1 MKKLL
6 YSILALA
13 GVAATSCTQEH
24 IDVQYLPENAVAPVL
39 GDIQG
44 CTLEDGGADIVVE
57 YTKAEFGV
65 ATAQSHNL
73 YVSKSEDMAD
83 MKKAKATFG
92 DTTIT
97 MTQADINIAALDF
110 AAAGE
115 EVDMYF
121 AIVANL
127 NTDKGAAVAGTELQ
141 SNVVKATFKSY
152 VADILPTEKFEK
164 VWVIGDY
171 CGWAHDKTQF
181 LFDYN
186 ATGTTFSGVVDF
198 ADAEGVSKAANGF
211 KLTGVAGWDDTCNWG
226 LEDNTTAEA
235 EAASLQLI
243 TGGGSQDIKA
253 YAKRFYGFEFDNT
266 TLVLKKSWG
275 ADQIGIIGLNG
286 DWDNDIVMEYNPKWT
301 RFYADIEAPADTE
314 MKFRADAAWDLN
326 WGVDCA
332 QGGDNIPVAAGNY
345 RVYFNP
351 ATGLIEFSASK
362 YGTEEDTAAN
372 GGTTPEP
379 EGPVTEPDRWG
390 VVGTITEWGGQAD
403 LYMNEVGENL
413 YARMGVT
420 VTDADMFKVRFNN
433 GWDINYGAA
442 GDVEP
447 FAVTVGEELALVADG
462 KNLSAPAGTYDI
474 YFNVVDFK
482 MWIMPEG
489 ETPGG
494 VEVKSLK
501 IYGDV
506 SATGWTA
513 CYAWIWDDAGNNYT
527 GGAWPGEALSMEGD
541 YYVWNVPASLMGATV
556 NVIFSNGEGDQ
567 TVNINGVVLSDDV
580 VITLTDN
587 EGGKWNATINGE
599 APVTPEPPAVKEYG
613 LVGSLTSWGG
623 SPDIKFTDAGNGCYT
638 LLGQPLTTEDAFKV
652 RLYGVWDDTENYG
665 LATAG
670 TVNINEAITL
680 ITSGGS
686 GDMKV
691 AVSGTYDLYFYPAA
705 FTLYVMTEGT
715 APEVTP
721 APEPTGDVW
730 TIQGDVNNTQW
741 GTGIATE
748 LVDGLYVAKNVTFQD
763 SYGEGANFKVLKN
776 GTWMGSTAGG
786 THNVGDAIAV
796 SDGGSNITMNVT
808 LDTPYDIYIDGANNN
823 VYVVEAGATPA
834 I

>member
-6 YSILALA
+6 YSIMALA
-13 GVAATSCTQEH
+13 GLTMASCTQEH
-24 IDVQYLPENAVAPVL
+24 IDVQYIPGNAVAPVL

-44 CTLEDGGADIVVE
+44 CALEDGGADIVVE
-57 YTKAEFGV
+57 YTKADFGV
-65 ATAQSHNL
+65 ATAQAHNL

-83 MKKAKATFG
+83 MKKAKATF
-92 DTTIT
+92 DATTIT
-97 MTQADINIAALDF
+97 LKQADLNVVALDF
-110 AAAGE
+110 AEAGA
-115 EVDMYF
+115 EVDFYF

-127 NTDKGAAVAGTELQ
+127 NTDKGAAVAGTELK

-152 VADILPTEKFEK
+152 VADVLPTEKFDK

-171 CGWAHDKTQF
+171 CGWDHSKTQF

-186 ATGTTFSGVVDF
+186 STGTTYSGVVDF
-198 ADAEGVSKAANGF
+198 ADKAANGF

-253 YAKRFYGFEFDNT
+253 YAKRFYGFEFDKT

-286 DWDNDIVMEYNPKWT
+286 DWETDIVMEYNPKWT
-301 RFYADIEAPADTE
+301 RFYADIEAAADTA
-314 MKFRADAAWDLN
+314 MKFRADGAWDLN

-332 QGGDNIPVAAGNY
+332 QGGSDIPVAAGNY

-351 ATGLIEFSASK
+351 ATGLIEFNAK
-362 YGTEEDTAAN
+362 NFGTTEDTGAN
-372 GGTTPEP
+372 GGGTTPEP
-379 EGPVTEPDRWG
+379 EPQPGIEENRWG
-390 VVGTITEWGGQAD
+390 VVGTINNWGGTPD

-413 YARMGVT
+413 YVRTGVT
-420 VTDADMFKVRFNN
+420 VTADDQFKVRFNN

-447 FAVTVGEELALVADG
+447 FAVTVGEEMTLTAGG

-474 YFNVVDFK
+474 YFNIVDFK
-482 MWIMPEG
+482 MWVMPEG

-494 VEVKSLK
+494 VEVKALK

-506 SATGWTA
+506 SATGWTN
-513 CYAWIWDDAGNNYT
+513 CNAWIWDAAGNNYT
-527 GGAWPGEALSMEGD
+527 GGNWPGEALSMEGD

-556 NVIFSNGEGDQ
+556 NVIFNNSSEQ
-567 TVNINGVVLSDDV
+567 TVDINGVELNDNII
-580 VITLTDN
+580 ITLTEKD
-587 EGGKWNATINGE
+587 GSGKWLATVNGE

-638 LLGQPLTTEDAFKV
+638 LMGQPLTTEDKFKV

-665 LATAG
+665 LETAG

-686 GDMKV
+686 GDMNV

-705 FTLYVMTEGT
+705 LTLYVMTEGT
-715 APEVTP
+715 APEIDTP
-721 APEPTGDVW
+721 AVQYG
-730 TIQGDVNNTQW
+730 
-741 GTGIATE
+741 
-748 LVDGLYVAKNVTFQD
+748 LV
-763 SYGEGANFKVLKN
+763 GEFN
-776 GTWMGSTAGG
+776 GW
-786 THNVGDAIAV
+786 
-796 SDGGSNITMNVT
+796 GGSSDILFTDYQNGYLAVTNVT
-808 LDTPYDIYIDGANNN
+808 LEAGKGFKVRFYNDASWNSEGDYALERGASTVIGEAMTLKHGGDSDNLSVPTSGSYDIYFNPTTC
-823 VYVVEAGATPA
+823 VMYVMVAGEVPA

>member
-13 GVAATSCTQEH
+13 GVVATSCTQEH

-44 CTLEDGGADIVVE
+44 CALEDGGADIVVE
-57 YTKAEFGV
+57 YTKADFGV
-65 ATAQSHNL
+65 ATAQAHTL

-92 DTTIT
+92 DSTIT

-152 VADILPTEKFEK
+152 VADVLPTEKFDK

-181 LFDYN
+181 LFDYTSSGN
-186 ATGTTFSGVVDF
+186 VYTGVVDF
-198 ADAEGVSKAANGF
+198 NKDGASAAANGF

-226 LEDNTTAEA
+226 LEDNTTATA

-243 TGGGSQDIKA
+243 TGGGSQDIKC
-253 YAKRFYGFEFDNT
+253 YSKRFYGFEYDKSAM
-266 TLVLKKSWG
+266 VLKKSWG

-286 DWDNDIVMEYNPKWT
+286 DWETDIVMEYNPKWT

-314 MKFRADAAWDLN
+314 MKFRADAGWDLN

-332 QGGDNIPVAAGNY
+332 QGGGNIAVAAGKY

-351 ATGLIEFSASK
+351 ATGLIEFNAK
-362 YGTEEDTAAN
+362 NFGTTEDTAAN

-379 EGPVTEPDRWG
+379 EPEPGIEENRWG
-390 VVGTITEWGGQAD
+390 VVGTINSWGGTPD

-420 VTDADMFKVRFNN
+420 VTADDQFKVRFNN
-433 GWDINYGAA
+433 GWDINYGGA

-447 FAVTVGEELALVADG
+447 YAVTVGEEMTLVAGG

-474 YFNVVDFK
+474 YFNIVDFK
-482 MWIMPEG
+482 MWVMPEG

-494 VEVKSLK
+494 VEVKALK

-513 CYAWIWDDAGNNYT
+513 CYAWIWDAAGANYT
-527 GGAWPGEALSMEGD
+527 GGNWPGEALSMEGN

-567 TVNINGVVLSDDV
+567 TVDITGVVLSDDV

-587 EGGKWNATINGE
+587 AGGKWNATINGE

-613 LVGSLTSWGG
+613 LVGSLTGWGG

-638 LLGQPLTTEDAFKV
+638 LMGQPLTTEDSFKV
-652 RLYGVWDDTENYG
+652 RLYGQWVDTDNYG

-680 ITSGGS
+680 VSSGGS

-691 AVSGTYDLYFYPAA
+691 AVSGTYDLYFYPAD

-715 APEVTP
+715 APEIETP
-721 APEPTGDVW
+721 AVQYGLVGEFNG
-730 TIQGDVNNTQW
+730 W
-741 GTGIATE
+741 GGSSDILFTDYQNGYLAVTN
-748 LVDGLYVAKNVTFQD
+748 VALEAGK
-763 SYGEGANFKVLKN
+763 GFKVRFYNDASWNSEGDYALERGASTVIGEAMTLKHGGDSDN
-776 GTWMGSTAGG
+776 LSVPTSGT
-786 THNVGDAIAV
+786 
-796 SDGGSNITMNVT
+796 
-808 LDTPYDIYIDGANNN
+808 YDIYFNPTTC
-823 VYVVEAGATPA
+823 VMYVMVAGEVPA

>member
-6 YSILALA
+6 YSIMALA
-13 GVAATSCTQEH
+13 GLTMASCTQEH
-24 IDVQYLPENAVAPVL
+24 IDVQYIPENAVAPTL
-39 GDIQG
+39 GTIEG
-44 CTLEDGGADIVVE
+44 CDLSDGGADIVVE
-57 YTKAEFGV
+57 YTKADFGV
-65 ATAQSHNL
+65 ATAQAHTL

-83 MKKAKATFG
+83 MKKAKATFA
-92 DTTIT
+92 DNTIT
-97 MTQADINIAALDF
+97 LKQADLNVTALDF
-110 AAAGE
+110 ADAGA
-115 EVDMYF
+115 EVDFYF

-152 VADILPTEKFEK
+152 VADVLPTEKFDK

-171 CGWAHDKTQF
+171 CGWSHDKTQF
-181 LFDYN
+181 LFDY
-186 ATGTTFSGVVDF
+186 TSSGNVYSGIVDF
-198 ADAEGVSKAANGF
+198 NKDGASAAANGF

-235 EAASLQLI
+235 EATSLQLI
-243 TGGGSQDIKA
+243 TGGGSQDIKC
-253 YAKRFYGFEFDNT
+253 YSKRFYGFEYDKASM
-266 TLVLKKSWG
+266 VLKKSWG

-286 DWDNDIVMEYNPKWT
+286 DWETDIVMEYNPKWT

-362 YGTEEDTAAN
+362 YGTEEDLGGN
-372 GGTTPEP
+372 GGETPAP
-379 EGPVTEPDRWG
+379 EDPVTEPDRWG
-390 VVGTITEWGGQAD
+390 VVGTLTGWGEQAD

-413 YARMGVT
+413 YVRMGVT
-420 VTDADMFKVRFNN
+420 VTDADQFKVRFNN

-447 FAVTVGEELALVADG
+447 FAVTVGEELTLAAGG

-474 YFNVVDFK
+474 YFNTVDFK
-482 MWIMPEG
+482 MWVMPEG

-494 VEVKSLK
+494 VEVKALK

-513 CYAWIWDDAGNNYT
+513 CYAWIWDAAGANHT
-527 GGAWPGEALSMEGD
+527 GGNWPGEALSMEGD

-567 TVNINGVVLSDDV
+567 TVDINGVVLSDDV
-580 VITLTDN
+580 LITLTNN
-587 EGGKWNATINGE
+587 EGGKWNATVNGE

-613 LVGSLTSWGG
+613 LVGSLTGWGG

-638 LLGQPLTTEDAFKV
+638 LMGQPLTTEDAFKV

-715 APEVTP
+715 APDVTP

-730 TIQGDVNNTQW
+730 TIKGDVNGTQW
-741 GTGIATE
+741 TSDVATE
-748 LVDGLYVAKNVTFQD
+748 AADGFYVAKNVTFQD
-763 SYGEGANFKVLKN
+763 SWGEGANFKVLKN

-796 SDGGSNITMNVT
+796 SDAGGNITMNVT